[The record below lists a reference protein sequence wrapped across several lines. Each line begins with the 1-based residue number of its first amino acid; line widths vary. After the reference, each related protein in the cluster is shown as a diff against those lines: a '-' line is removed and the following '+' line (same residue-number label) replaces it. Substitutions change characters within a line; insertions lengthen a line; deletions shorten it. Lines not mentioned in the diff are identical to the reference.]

1 MATKKVVKMAKKNT
15 FTINDNT
22 YTARAFDFNLICD
35 MEEVG
40 FDVQR
45 RSGSALAMLRAYLA
59 VCSDTYD
66 TAWAGSEI
74 NAHVVNGGEIGEQL
88 TIMYEKLNESDF
100 FRALQNRSAEAE
112 KKAAEGQTAESE
124 ETEERTE

>member
-15 FTINDNT
+15 FTINDQT
-22 YTARAFDFNLICD
+22 YTALAFDYNLICD

-59 VCSDTYD
+59 VCSGTYD
-66 TAWAGSEI
+66 TAWAGNQI
-74 NAHVVNGGEIGEQL
+74 NTHVIKGGEIGDQL
-88 TIMYEKLNESDF
+88 TVMYDKLNESDF
-100 FRALQNRSAEAE
+100 FQALQKRSAEAE
-112 KKAAEGQTAESE
+112 KKAAEDQTAESK
-124 ETEERTE
+124 ETAETTE

>member
-15 FTINDNT
+15 FTINDQT

-40 FDVQR
+40 FDVQN

-59 VCSDTYD
+59 VCSGTYD
-66 TAWAGSEI
+66 TTWAGSEI
-74 NAHVVNGGEIGEQL
+74 NAHVVNGGEVGDQL
-88 TIMYEKLNESDF
+88 TIMYEKLDESDF
-100 FRALQNRSAEAE
+100 FQALRKRSEEAE
-112 KKAAEGQTAESE
+112 KTDTTDQTAESE
-124 ETEERTE
+124 ETEETTE